1 MIKTICLDLTNI
13 LLAPPAIAVWQV
25 GCCEV
30 VYNMPNKQTIIFSC
44 SKCGAQYPKWQGRC
58 SECGNWGTISEE
70 MVMEEQ
76 RKVIDKKLA
85 KELIDL
91 SEIKRESLFRIKTNL
106 EEFDRVVGG
115 GMVAGSLILL
125 GGEPG
130 IGKSTLALQLAYS
143 NLIFSKETFV
153 LYVSSEE
160 SAEQVDYRLSRLKK
174 TLDKSKIKFLNE
186 DNIEVIIATI
196 EKNQPGLVIIDS
208 IQTVYNPE
216 FPSEAGSLVQVKS
229 SAVRFLEIA
238 KKLKITIILIGHV
251 TKEGIVA
258 GPKSLEHLVDTVL
271 YLEGDNYQQYRL
283 LRTTKNRFGSVGEIG
298 VFAMTTGGLIPVKN
312 PSEVFIS
319 SRGEHQSGSIITPAL
334 EGNQIFLVE
343 IQALVSKTSF
353 GYPKRTVS
361 GFDLNR
367 LELLAAV
374 LTKKTK
380 INLSSFDI
388 YLNLTGGFKLKE
400 PSLDLPVCLAI
411 ISSFFDKI
419 LPKNLVAFGEVGLG
433 GEIRTVAK
441 TKERIKESLKLG
453 FNKIILA
460 DFPQEVKISGA
471 EIIKVKNLNE
481 VIEKLFL

>member
-1 MIKTICLDLTNI
+1 MINR
-13 LLAPPAIAVWQV
+13 
-25 GCCEV
+25 
-30 VYNMPNKQTIIFSC
+30 QTIIFSC

-58 SECGNWGTISEE
+58 SECGSWGTISEE
-70 MVMEEQ
+70 IIAAEQ
-76 RKVIDKKLA
+76 IKVVDKKLA
-85 KELIDL
+85 KDLIDL
-91 SEIKRESLFRIKTNL
+91 SEIKRESLFRIKTNI

-130 IGKSTLALQLAYS
+130 IGKSTLALQLANT
-143 NLIFSKETFV
+143 NLNFSTNTFV
-153 LYVSSEE
+153 LYISSEE
-160 SAEQVDYRLSRLKK
+160 SAEQVDYRLSRLSLKS
-174 TLDKSKIKFLNE
+174 SKIKFLNE
-186 DNIEVIIATI
+186 DNLEVIIATI

-208 IQTVYNPE
+208 IQTIYNPE
-216 FPSEAGSLVQVKS
+216 FPSEAGSLIQVKS

-251 TKEGIVA
+251 TKEGVVA

-298 VFAMTTGGLIPVKN
+298 VFAMTNNGLIPVKN

-319 SRGEHQSGSIITPAL
+319 SRGEQQSGSIITPAL

-460 DFPQEVKISGA
+460 EFPQEIKISDA

-481 VIEKLFL
+481 LLEKLFK

>member
-1 MIKTICLDLTNI
+1 MS
-13 LLAPPAIAVWQV
+13 
-25 GCCEV
+25 
-30 VYNMPNKQTIIFSC
+30 NKQTIIFSC
-44 SKCGAQYPKWQGRC
+44 QKCGAQYPKWQGRC
-58 SECGNWGTISEE
+58 SECGSWGTISEE
-70 MVMEEQ
+70 IELITKEKIINQ
-76 RKVIDKKLA
+76 KLA

-91 SEIKRESLFRIKTNL
+91 SEIKKESLFRIKTNL

-130 IGKSTLALQLAYS
+130 IGKSTLALQLANS
-143 NLIFSKETFV
+143 NLNFSTDSFV
-153 LYVSSEE
+153 LYISSEE
-160 SAEQVDYRLSRLKK
+160 SAEQVDYRLKRLS
-174 TLDKSKIKFLNE
+174 TTGSKIKFINE
-186 DNIEVIIATI
+186 DNLEVIIATI

-208 IQTVYNPE
+208 IQTIYNPE

-298 VFAMTTGGLIPVKN
+298 VFAMTTSGLIPVKN

-319 SRGEHQSGSIITPAL
+319 SRGEQQSGSIITPAL

-400 PSLDLPVCLAI
+400 PSLDLPVCLAV

-419 LPKNLVAFGEVGLG
+419 LSKNLVAFGEIGLG

-460 DFPQEVKISGA
+460 DFPQDVKVSGA

-481 VIEKLFL
+481 VIEKLFK

>member
-1 MIKTICLDLTNI
+1 MSTKNLVIYAC
-13 LLAPPAIAVWQV
+13 Q
-25 GCCEV
+25 
-30 VYNMPNKQTIIFSC
+30 
-44 SKCGAQYPKWQGRC
+44 KCGAQYLKWQGRC
-58 SECGNWGTISEE
+58 SECGGWGTISEE
-70 MVMEEQ
+70 IISEKPGEKIS
-76 RKVIDKKLA
+76 RKSLA
-85 KELIDL
+85 KDLVDL
-91 SEIKRESLFRIKTNL
+91 SKMGTKEIGRIKTNI
-106 EEFDRVVGG
+106 EEVDRILGG
-115 GMVAGSLILL
+115 GLVNGSLILL

-130 IGKSTLALQLAYS
+130 IGKSTLAWQIAAS
-143 NLIFSKETFV
+143 DFKFQNQDMV

-160 SAEQVDYRLSRLKK
+160 SAEQVNFRLGRLG
-174 TLDKSKIKFLNE
+174 LKSASLNFINE
-186 DNIEVIIATI
+186 DNLEIIIATI
-196 EKNQPGLVIIDS
+196 EKYQPALVIVDS

-216 FPSEAGSLVQVKS
+216 FPSEAGSLVQVKA
-229 SAVRFLEIA
+229 SAIKLLETV
-238 KKLKITIILIGHV
+238 KKLKNSIIIIGHV

-258 GPKSLEHLVDTVL
+258 GPKSLEHLVDVVL

-283 LRTTKNRFGSVGEIG
+283 LRSTKNRFGAVGEIG
-298 VFAMTTGGLIPVKN
+298 VFAMEKKGLRPVKN

-319 SRGEHQSGSIITPAL
+319 SRSDSQSGSIITPAL

-343 IQALVSKTSF
+343 IQALVSKTSY
-353 GYPKRTVS
+353 GYPKRAVS

-380 INLSSFDI
+380 ISLANFDI

-400 PSLDLPVCLAI
+400 PSLDLPVAMAI

-460 DFPQEVKISGA
+460 DFPQEIKIKEA
-471 EIIKVKNLNE
+471 ELIKIKNLNE
-481 VIEKLFL
+481 MIEKLFK

>member
-1 MIKTICLDLTNI
+1 
-13 LLAPPAIAVWQV
+13 
-25 GCCEV
+25 
-30 VYNMPNKQTIIFSC
+30 MPNKQTIIFSC

-58 SECGNWGTISEE
+58 SECDSWGTISEE
-70 MVMEEQ
+70 VELTTKE
-76 RKVIDKKLA
+76 KIIDQKLA
-85 KELIDL
+85 KELINL
-91 SEIKRESLFRIKTNL
+91 SEIKKESLFRIKTNL

-130 IGKSTLALQLAYS
+130 IGKSTLALQLANS
-143 NLIFSKETFV
+143 NLNFPTNSFV
-153 LYVSSEE
+153 LYISSEE
-160 SAEQVDYRLSRLKK
+160 SAEQVDYRLSRLS
-174 TLDKSKIKFLNE
+174 LRSSKIKFLNE
-186 DNIEVIIATI
+186 DNLEVIIATI

-251 TKEGIVA
+251 TKEGVVA

-298 VFAMTTGGLIPVKN
+298 VFAMTNNGLIPVKN

-319 SRGEHQSGSIITPAL
+319 SRGEQQSGSIITPAL

-400 PSLDLPVCLAI
+400 PSLDLPVCLAV

-453 FNKIILA
+453 FNKILLA
-460 DFPQEVKISGA
+460 DFPQDVKTTGV
-471 EIIKVKNLNE
+471 ELIKVKNLNE
-481 VIEKLFL
+481 VIEKLFK